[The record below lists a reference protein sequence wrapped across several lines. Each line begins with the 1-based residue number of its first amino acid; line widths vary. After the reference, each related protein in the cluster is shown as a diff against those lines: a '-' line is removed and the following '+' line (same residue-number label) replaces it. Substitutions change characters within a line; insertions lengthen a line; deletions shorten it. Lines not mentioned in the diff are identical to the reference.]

1 MRITLAL
8 DDDLVA
14 RAQAPTSL
22 TDASSLVHEALRA
35 LVERKSAERL
45 ANLGGSE
52 PGLKAPR
59 RRRSTRA

>member
-14 RAQAPTSL
+14 RAQALTRL
-22 TDASSLVHEALRA
+22 TDTSSLVHEALRA